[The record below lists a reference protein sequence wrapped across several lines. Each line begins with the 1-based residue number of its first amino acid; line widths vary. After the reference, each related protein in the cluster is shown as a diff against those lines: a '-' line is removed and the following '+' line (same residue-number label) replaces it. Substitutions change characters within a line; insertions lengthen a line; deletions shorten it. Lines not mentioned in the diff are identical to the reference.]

1 VGRHSGKSLR
11 GKFDVSNFARTG
23 RHKLGM
29 AVRTPHRIGAVTVVF
44 ALLGAALSVG
54 IAAVTGIVPADAAP
68 GNPGTTSAPT
78 VVYTEDFENGT
89 GTAPVA
95 LTAYVGAPPTSATYT
110 AAAVWR
116 TGCNGNIVEF
126 NSPDS
131 GLGATNCGSLGSYTN
146 VRGLA
151 YAIGSFAGSG
161 TPGTNHAVT
170 AYTENNPGVNAIQFA
185 TVNPIP
191 LASSSGRYLTFSVDT
206 AAQNCGVSAPLYNF
220 SLING
225 GTATPVGGTVNAC
238 TSGQTV
244 PVPGGGTTNAG
255 TFTSNGSVL
264 FTGSA
269 VGIRMTNANGSGVG
283 NDAAFDNIRILDVTP
298 QLDKSFSPT
307 SITTGQTSALTFTV
321 TNTSEL
327 ASKNGWSFTDA
338 LPAGLTVGLPAAT
351 TTCPAGAVTAPYG
364 ATSVSVTGNLSAG
377 MASCTVTVRV
387 KSATTGSYTNGP
399 ANVTQTGLNA
409 PGSTDL
415 TVTAPPAWTC
425 SAFGYLF
432 QSPNG
437 DAAPHNI
444 EQIDLATGAASN
456 PADTPGS
463 INAVGYNTL
472 DNYVYG
478 IASQTGPVSG
488 HLMRVGID
496 GSWTDLG
503 IPAGLGATFN
513 VGDFDNAGHLW
524 VTTSGTTSSY
534 AEIDLAPGSPTFGTV
549 IASGSKTSPASIT
562 DPGADWTW
570 INGAL
575 YSVGAN
581 SAGTAI
587 LVRFTPATGALANLG
602 ALSGGLTNLLVGA
615 TYADASGYLYA
626 SDNSTGRIFRI
637 DTTTR
642 QAILVS
648 NGPASGGNDGARCAL
663 APIPTITVS
672 KVVAGRVQPAD
683 QFTVGIRNAGGTVLT
698 SATTAG
704 AATTA
709 TTANWPVTQG
719 ATYTITDAMAPG
731 SPDALTAYVASI
743 VCTDTTTG
751 ATVGAG
757 GSGPGWTLAVTTTDA
772 YSCVITNA
780 PAVSSYT
787 VAKSASATT
796 VHPGGVISYSVTV
809 TNTGTVPYTAANP
822 ATFRDD
828 LSGVLDDASY
838 NGDATAGAT
847 VTGAT
852 LNWSGT
858 LAPGATQTITYSVT
872 VRTPDNGDHNLSN
885 AVVPTAPGGTCATIG
900 GCTTESLVQS
910 FSVQK
915 TASTNAVI
923 PGETVTY
930 TVTVTNTG
938 QIAYTAGDPA
948 DWSDDLSA
956 VLDDATYNND
966 ATNGADYTAPTLS
979 WSGPLAIGATETFT
993 YSVTIDNPDAGD
1005 QKLHNAVVT
1014 TNGGDCPAVT
1024 DNPACVSDVP
1034 SGSFTVAK
1042 SASATVANPG
1052 DTITYTV
1059 TVTNT
1064 GDVAY
1069 TAGTPASFTDD
1080 LSNVL
1085 DDAAYNGD
1093 ATNGA
1098 IVTGTDLTWSGP
1110 LAVGAD
1116 VTIVYSVTVT
1126 SPPTGDES
1134 LRNAVRPT
1142 SGGGSCATPASCVTT
1157 TAERSFTVV
1166 KTSAP
1171 GGAVHPGDVVTYTV
1185 SVTNTGTG
1193 DYTAGDPASFT
1204 DDLAAVLDDAD
1215 YNGDAST
1222 GATVTGSALSWSGA
1236 LAAGAVATVT
1246 YSVTVSD
1253 PDTGNHVLTNAVTPG
1268 DGGRCDA
1275 AADCAT
1281 TNAVASFTLAKSS
1294 SASGAVH
1301 AGDVV
1306 TYTVTVTNTGGSAYT
1321 DTEPASF
1328 TDDLS
1333 AVLDDAS
1340 YNGDASSGA
1349 IVTGETFAWSGPIAV
1364 GESVTVTYSVTVS
1377 PAGTGDGDLTNAV
1390 TPPPGIGGACGDGTC
1405 SVSNALQAFAVNKT
1419 SSTTS
1424 ATPGDVVTYTI
1435 TTTNTGQVDYTAGDP
1450 AIVTD
1455 DLSGVLDDAS
1465 YNGDATNGAN
1475 YTEPELAWGLALPV
1489 GDSITV
1495 TYSVTVDSP
1504 DTGDH
1509 SLANVVRPGSGG
1521 ACDPDGACA
1530 TDDPVASFTVSKAVD
1545 TANAGPGA
1553 TVRYTVTVT
1562 NTGKVDY
1569 TDAVPASF
1577 TDDLSK
1583 VLDDAV
1589 YNADASA
1596 GATYAKPTISW
1607 SGALAI
1613 GASAAVSYSVTVT
1626 TPDLGDRVLANAVI
1640 TPLGGNCVAGLDGDG
1655 CSVRTSIADPAL
1667 AFTGAALALP
1677 LGGIGALLLIGGA
1690 AIVLLLRRRRLQH

>member
-1 VGRHSGKSLR
+1 MEGTRGAAFGEVTR
-11 GKFDVSNFARTG
+11 GKFYVSNFARTNG
-23 RHKLGM
+23 RHELGM
-29 AVRTPHRIGAVTVVF
+29 AVRRPHRIGAVAVVF

-54 IAAVTGIVPADAAP
+54 IAAVTGIAPAEAAP

-110 AAAVWR
+110 AAAGWR
-116 TGCNGNIVEF
+116 TGCNGNIVEL

-131 GLGATNCGSLGSYTN
+131 ALGATNCASLSTYSS
-146 VRGLA
+146 VRALA
-151 YAIGSFAGSG
+151 NTLGVHAGNPS
-161 TPGTNHAVT
+161 PATNHAVT
-170 AYTENNPGVNAIQFA
+170 AYTENNPGAGAIEFA

-191 LASSSGRYLTFSVDT
+191 LASSSGRYLTFQVDT
-206 AAQNCGVSAPLYNF
+206 AAQNCAVSAPQYNF

-225 GTATPVGGTVNAC
+225 SVATPVGGTINAC
-238 TSGQTV
+238 TAGQAV
-244 PVPGGGTTNAG
+244 G

-351 TTCPAGAVTAPYG
+351 TTCPAGAVTAPYD
-364 ATSVSVTGNLSAG
+364 ATSISVTGNLSAG
-377 MASCTVTVRV
+377 MTSCTVTVRV

-409 PGSTDL
+409 PGTSNLEVTD
-415 TVTAPPAWTC
+415 PPAWTC

-437 DAAPHNI
+437 DATPHNI
-444 EQIDLATGAASN
+444 VQVDLATGAATN
-456 PADTPGS
+456 PADTTGAV
-463 INAVGYNTL
+463 NAVGYNTL
-472 DNYVYG
+472 DDYVYG
-478 IASQTGPVSG
+478 ISSQSGPTSG
-488 HLMRVGID
+488 HLIRVGSD
-496 GSWTDLG
+496 GTFTDLG
-503 IPAGLGATFN
+503 IPAGLGLTYN
-513 VGDFDNAGHLW
+513 VGDFDDAGHLW
-524 VTTSGTTSSY
+524 VTTSGSTSSY
-534 AEIDLAPGSPTFGTV
+534 AEIDLAPGSATYGTV
-549 IASGSKTSPASIT
+549 IDSGTKTSPGSIT
-562 DPGADWTW
+562 SPGADWTW
-570 INGAL
+570 VNGAL
-575 YSVGAN
+575 YSVGAT
-581 SAGTAI
+581 STGTAI
-587 LVRFTPATGALANLG
+587 LVRFTPATGALTNLG
-602 ALSGGLTNLLVGA
+602 ALSGGLANLLVGA

-637 DTTTR
+637 DVGSR

-704 AATTA
+704 TDTGASTD
-709 TTANWPVTQG
+709 NWPVTQG

-751 ATVGAG
+751 TTVGTG
-757 GSGPGWTLAVTTTDA
+757 GAGPGWTLAVTSTDA

-787 VAKSASATT
+787 VAKSASTATA
-796 VHPGGVISYSVTV
+796 HPGETITYSVTV

-838 NGDATAGAT
+838 NGDATGGAS

-852 LNWSGT
+852 LNWSGP
-858 LAPGATQTITYSVT
+858 LAPGATQVITYSVT
-872 VRTPDNGDHNLSN
+872 VRTPDNGDHNISN
-885 AVVPTAPGGTCATIG
+885 AVVATTPGGTCATIG
-900 GCTTESLVQS
+900 GCITESLVQS
-910 FSVQK
+910 YAVQK

-923 PGETVTY
+923 PGDTVTY

-938 QIAYTAGDPA
+938 QVDYTAGDPA

-956 VLDDATYNND
+956 VLDDAAYNND
-966 ATNGADYTAPTLS
+966 ATNGADYTAPALS
-979 WSGPLAIGATETFT
+979 WSGALAVGATETFT
-993 YSVTIDNPDAGD
+993 YSVTIDDPGTGD
-1005 QKLHNAVVT
+1005 QELHNAVVT
-1014 TNGGDCPAVT
+1014 TNGGDCPAGT
-1024 DNPACVSDVP
+1024 NNPACRADIP

-1042 SASATVANPG
+1042 SASATVVTPG
-1052 DTITYTV
+1052 DVVTYTV

-1064 GDVAY
+1064 GDVDY
-1069 TAGTPASFTDD
+1069 TAGTPASFIDD

-1098 IVTGTDLTWSGP
+1098 TVSGTDLTWSGP
-1110 LAVGAD
+1110 LAIGE
-1116 VTIVYSVTVT
+1116 TITVVYSVTVT

-1142 SGGGSCATPASCVTT
+1142 SGGGTCATPGGCVTT

-1171 GGAVHPGDVVTYTV
+1171 GGAVHSGDVVTYTV
-1185 SVTNTGTG
+1185 TVTNTGTAPF
-1193 DYTAGDPASFT
+1193 TASVPATFT
-1204 DDLAAVLDDAD
+1204 DDLTAVLDDAS
-1215 YNGDAST
+1215 YNGDASP
-1222 GATVTGSALSWSGA
+1222 GATVTGTTLDWV
-1236 LAAGAVATVT
+1236 GAVAAGGTRTIT
-1246 YSVTVSD
+1246 YSVTVD
-1253 PDTGNHVLTNAVTPG
+1253 EPDMGDHALTNAVTPG

-1275 AADCAT
+1275 AADCTT
-1281 TNAVASFTLAKSS
+1281 TNAIAEFTLSKSS
-1294 SASGAVH
+1294 SSSGAVH

-1306 TYTVTVTNTGGSAYT
+1306 TYTVTVSNTGGAAYT

-1340 YNGDASSGA
+1340 YNGDASGGA
-1349 IVTGETFAWSGPIAV
+1349 IVTGETLAWSGPLAV
-1364 GESVTVTYSVTVS
+1364 GDSVTVTYSVTVS
-1377 PAGTGDGDLTNAV
+1377 PAGTGDGELTNAV
-1390 TPPPGIGGACGDGTC
+1390 TPPPGTGGVCGDSDC
-1405 SVSNALQAFAVNKT
+1405 SVANALQAFSVNK
-1419 SSTTS
+1419 SSSATS
-1424 ATPGDVVTYTI
+1424 ATPGDVITYTI

-1450 AIVTD
+1450 AVFTD

-1475 YTEPELAWGLALPV
+1475 YMEPELAWGLALPV
-1489 GDSITV
+1489 GDSMTV
-1495 TYSVTVDSP
+1495 SYSVTVDSP

-1509 SLANVVRPGSGG
+1509 SLANAVRPGIGG

-1530 TDDPVASFTVSKAVD
+1530 TNDPVASFTVSKAVD
-1545 TANAGPGA
+1545 NASAAEGA

-1589 YNADASA
+1589 YNADASG
-1596 GATYAKPTISW
+1596 GATYTTPTISW
-1607 SGALAI
+1607 AGPLAI
-1613 GASAAVSYSVTVT
+1613 GASTAVSYSVTVT

-1640 TPLGGNCVAGLDGDG
+1640 TPLGGNCVAGVDGDG
-1655 CSVRTSIADPAL
+1655 CSVRTSILDPAL

-1690 AIVLLLRRRRLQH
+1690 AIVFLLRRRRLQH